1 MTKNINSFWQI
12 VDVSLL
18 DKRGYLTICL
28 TLAAKDGK
36 LFLRKP
42 EGIRDWYQTLK
53 VKLEHRIFLPLPC
66 NNTAFLAYHYH
77 IVRQHHWHLICHHVI
92 RTNRI
97 QAAGYLTVRVSDH
110 ETKVVVVAS
119 SSNQKLHFF
128 FKLFLSNCTQTVILL
143 ANTVYKNWFV

>member
-1 MTKNINSFWQI
+1 MTKKITFQAQNRNTKNVARNDTLDKNLLLGPLCTTLKSLTDICPPVFVFLFYSSSILILKYSFWQI

-53 VKLEHRIFLPLPC
+53 VKLEHLC
-66 NNTAFLAYHYH
+66 NNTSAPSTTLKLSLSHCSTTFL
-77 IVRQHHWHLICHHVI
+77 
-92 RTNRI
+92 TPNM
-97 QAAGYLTVRVSDH
+97 
-110 ETKVVVVAS
+110 S
-119 SSNQKLHFF
+119 SRNGSESNL
-128 FKLFLSNCTQTVILL
+128 
-143 ANTVYKNWFV
+143 